1 MSCDDHFGIQDI
13 SLHLLDRPTGSMR
26 QVVLGTPFPKLVR
39 VRCEWSQ
46 RPTERRRGGWRLIT
60 LPKRILM

>member
-1 MSCDDHFGIQDI
+1 
-13 SLHLLDRPTGSMR
+13 MR